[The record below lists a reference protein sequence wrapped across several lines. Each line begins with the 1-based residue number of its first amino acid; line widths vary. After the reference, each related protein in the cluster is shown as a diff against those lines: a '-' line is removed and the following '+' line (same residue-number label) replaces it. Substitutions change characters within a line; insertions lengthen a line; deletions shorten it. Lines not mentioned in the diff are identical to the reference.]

1 MSEGK
6 AHIVGIGNALVD
18 VVAAV
23 GEGIV
28 QRHGLTAGGMH
39 LVDAEAAHA
48 LFEEVGPGVR
58 QSGGSVANSIAHLA
72 DIGIQGSY
80 LGKVT
85 DDELGR
91 TFVEEMSGLGIKA
104 PVVAGDAAAGVGSG
118 RCVILVTPDGER
130 TMSTYLGAAVTLAPE
145 DIETAMP
152 ATFDVLFIEGY
163 LWDAPRGPDVIA
175 AAAAR
180 AKAAGASVALTPSDA
195 GCVERNREAMLAF
208 IHESVD
214 ILVGNHLE
222 VGALAG
228 NDDTDAAVDWALTQ
242 VAIAAVT
249 EHDKGSIVAS
259 ASERHRIEAAPVARV
274 VDTTGAGDAYASG
287 FLGGLV
293 QGKSLAESGEQGARL
308 AAQVLA
314 HFGAR
319 DGAAARAIELPA
331 A

>member
-1 MSEGK
+1 MHDGK

-23 GEGIV
+23 EDGTVE
-28 QRHGLTAGGMH
+28 RHGLTAGGMH

-72 DIGIQGSY
+72 DIGITGTY
-80 LGKVT
+80 LGKVSE
-85 DDELGR
+85 DDLGR
-91 TFVEEMSGLGIKA
+91 TFVDEFRELGISM
-104 PVVAGDAAAGVGSG
+104 PVAAGEAGDVGSG

-130 TMSTYLGAAVTLAPE
+130 TMSTYLGAAVTLAPP
-145 DIETAMP
+145 DIEP
-152 ATFDVLFIEGY
+152 ALPEAFDILFIEGY
-163 LWDAPRGPDVIA
+163 LWDAPQGPAVIA
-175 AAAAR
+175 SAAR
-180 AKAAGASVALTPSDA
+180 HAKAVSVKVALTPSDA
-195 GCVERNREAMLAF
+195 GCVERNRDAMLAF
-208 IHESVD
+208 IASDVD
-214 ILVGNHLE
+214 ILIGNHLE
-222 VGALAG
+222 IGALAG
-228 NDDTDAAVDWALTQ
+228 NDATEAAVDWALTQ
-242 VAIAAVT
+242 VGIAAVT
-249 EHDKGSIVAS
+249 EHEKGSIVAS
-259 ASERHRIEAAPVARV
+259 ASERHRVAAAPVARV

-293 QGKSLAESGEQGARL
+293 QGRTLAEAGAQGARL
-308 AAQVLA
+308 AARVLA

>member
-1 MSEGK
+1 MNEGK

-23 GEGIV
+23 EDGIV
-28 QRHGLTAGGMH
+28 ERHGLTAGGMH

-72 DIGIQGSY
+72 DIGIDGTY

-85 DDELGR
+85 DDDLGR
-91 TFVEEMSGLGIKA
+91 TFIEEMSGLGIKA
-104 PVVAGDAAAGVGSG
+104 PVAAGGAAGMGSG

-145 DIETAMP
+145 DIQTVLP
-152 ATFDVLFIEGY
+152 ASLDVLFIEGY

-222 VGALAG
+222 IGVLAG
-228 NDDTDAAVDWALTQ
+228 NDDTEAAVDWALTQ
-242 VAIAAVT
+242 VAVAAVT
-249 EHDKGSIVAS
+249 EHEKGSIVAS
-259 ASERHRIEAAPVARV
+259 ANERHRIEAAPVARV

-331 A
+331 D